1 MKHVLRLRWLLI
13 GVWIVGAIL
22 LTVLSPNLQQLV
34 AEKGQITVPDNYQSK
49 EANELLQKMNDNDG
63 PIHDLVLVF
72 HRETALSEQDK
83 EKVSSVIEELERQ
96 KDLLEISSVLDFSE
110 SEEIAESTVSEDETT
125 ILVPIEAT
133 TENQSIAELRVEI
146 EQITDKVDVPHAL
159 TGESLIEEDIVINSE
174 EGLTKT
180 IYITVVLILVILFA
194 VFRSFI
200 APIIPLITVGISYVI
215 AEGIVAILANTINFP
230 LSTFT
235 QIFMVAIMFGIG
247 TDYCILIISRFK
259 EEMHSHETITDA
271 VIATYKSSGKTVF
284 YAALAVLIGFSTI
297 GLSQFTLYQSA
308 VAVAVGVLI
317 VTAALVT
324 IVPFFLV
331 LLGRKLFWPFDK
343 NVEHKES
350 KLWGALGHF
359 TWTRSIFSLA
369 IIILITL
376 PALLLYK
383 NEQSYDSLA
392 ELSDSY
398 DTVKAFNWIEK
409 GFGPGEIMPITVVM
423 QLDEKVDDANDFQAI
438 ETITAEIASL
448 EEVAKVRSATRP
460 AGDIIEDFLLE
471 EQTDLLT
478 DGFEDILDGVNE
490 LRDGLNEAADEMKEQ
505 APELDTAKD
514 GVQEL
519 MDGTNEVRDGI
530 VQIQSALRE
539 IEDGLHQGTT
549 GLDEAIDGLETIRSN
564 LQQTVAGHREILG
577 GYKQITAGIQQA
589 EKEMQEAANID
600 FDFDIES
607 MKGALDG
614 LEESVKGMHEIT
626 KSVSDEIPDFLDIP
640 KIPDIPEY
648 KEAYNGAMDIING
661 LKSGLAE
668 AAEQL
673 GELKNIDGSF
683 NQILNPLNELNSG
696 YEEIINGQ
704 EQLAAGL
711 DELIDGLRQLQS
723 GLGEAASGQ
732 GEIAD
737 NMSPMADGLGEIR
750 DGQGEIK
757 GAFAELQDGLDE
769 LADGLGPGADSLDE
783 LYNGLDE
790 INRFI
795 NEMDFSNQPEVVV
808 IPDEALEEADFWEAA
823 DMYLSPDRTVTKF
836 EAVLNIHPYSKEAM
850 QLVDTIEE
858 RVNSASDN
866 TNLQTDTFKIG
877 GIPSMNNDLNTVS
890 AEDYKR
896 TATLML
902 IGIFLI
908 LVILLRS
915 LIMPIYLLLSLLL
928 TYYTALGITEFI
940 FVKLVGYDGL
950 TWAIPFFSF
959 VMLIALGVDYSI
971 FLMSRFDEY
980 RGLILYD
987 GMMRTMRNMGTVII
1001 SATVILGGTFAAMLP
1016 SGVLSLLQIATTVI
1030 IGLALYALVILP
1042 LLTPICVKLLGE
1054 YNWWPFMSKKQGDE

>member
-159 TGESLIEEDIVINSE
+159 IGESLIEEDIVINSE

-308 VAVAVGVLI
+308 VAVAVGVLV

-383 NEQSYDSLA
+383 NKQLYDSLA

-438 ETITAEIASL
+438 ETITAEISSL

-490 LRDGLNEAADEMKEQ
+490 LRDGLNDAADEMKEQ

-607 MKGALDG
+607 MKGTLDS
-614 LEESVKGMHEIT
+614 L
-626 KSVSDEIPDFLDIP
+626 
-640 KIPDIPEY
+640 
-648 KEAYNGAMDIING
+648 KEAVQGMKDIADIEVQTLSDQFEEVYNGAMDIING
-661 LKSGLAE
+661 LKAGLDE
-668 AAEQL
+668 AADHLSDLE
-673 GELKNIDGSF
+673 NIDVSF
-683 NQILNPLNELNSG
+683 KQILNPLNELNSG
-696 YEEIINGQ
+696 YEEIISGQ

-732 GEIAD
+732 GEIAN
-737 NMSPMADGLGEIR
+737 NMSPMADGLEDIR

-757 GAFAELQDGLDE
+757 DAFAELQDGLDE
-769 LADGLGPGADSLDE
+769 LADGLDEGADGLDE
-783 LYNGLDE
+783 LYDGLDE

-858 RVNSASDN
+858 RVNSALDN